1 MIKQFT
7 FEQFKSY
14 MKSSLPLGPLTLLI
28 GANAS
33 GKSNAIEGIRLLSW
47 MAKGQR
53 LSDIMGL
60 LEKGTLQIRGGSS
73 DFGYND
79 NPEFIIGCSIE
90 DSQVEKWTDL
100 AVTLRN
106 DEQGLTILDES
117 IGNPEV
123 RFPLYRV
130 QKQTDKSFGHDLH
143 VAYNN
148 FAAGG
153 KKPQIICQNL
163 QAVFTQLTTPARFEH
178 GHQKAQKII
187 PLVTQTFQKSLD
199 HILFLDPNPSQM
211 RRYAFIN
218 DKEMRGDGANLS
230 SVLFS
235 LCEDPSTKLK
245 VLEFIRSLPEQN
257 IDDIDFIK
265 TPRNE
270 VLVELLETFTKNK
283 RKIDAT
289 ILSDG
294 TLRVLAIA
302 AAVLSAPV
310 GSLVIIE
317 EIDNGVHPSR
327 AEILLK
333 NIQATASARN
343 LQILLTT
350 HNPALMNAIPDSA
363 LADVVFCYRDLQ
375 KGDSRLI
382 RFENMQEYPE
392 IVARG
397 ALGTLVTQ
405 GIVDRYLKNQRS
417 QEEKQSEQLK
427 WLADFTRKVEGK

>member
-1 MIKQFT
+1 MIERFV

-14 MKSSLPLGPLTLLI
+14 SNASILLGPLTLLI

-47 MAKGQR
+47 MSKGQR

-60 LEKGTLQIRGGSS
+60 LEKGTLQIRGVNS
-73 DFGYND
+73 DFGYNNSQD
-79 NPEFIIGCSIE
+79 FTIGCSIR
-90 DSQVEKWTDL
+90 DDHIEKWSDL
-100 AVTLRN
+100 SITLRN
-106 DEQGLTILDES
+106 DSQGLTIVDES
-117 IGNPEV
+117 IGHPNA

-130 QKQTDKSFGHDLH
+130 QKPADSAFSHDLH

-148 FAAGG
+148 FAQGG

-178 GHQKAQKII
+178 GHQKAQKVI
-187 PLVTQTFQKSLD
+187 PTVTKTFQRILD
-199 HILFLDPNPSQM
+199 QILFLDPNPSQM
-211 RRYAFIN
+211 RKYAFIN

-230 SVLFS
+230 SVLFA
-235 LCEDPSTKLK
+235 LCEDPQTEIK
-245 VLEFIRSLPEQN
+245 VLEFIRSLPEQ
-257 IDDIDFIK
+257 DINGISFVK

-270 VLVELLETFTKNK
+270 VLVELSETFSGQERK
-283 RKIDAT
+283 RDAT

-302 AAVLSAPV
+302 AAVLSAPI

-327 AEILLK
+327 AETLLK
-333 NIQATASARN
+333 NIQSTASMRN

-363 LADVVFCYRDLQ
+363 LSDVVFCYRDDE
-375 KGDSRLI
+375 KGDSRFI
-382 RFENMQEYPE
+382 RFKDMQEYPE
-392 IVARG
+392 IIARG
-397 ALGTLVTQ
+397 SLGSLVTQ
-405 GIVDRYLKNQRS
+405 GIIDRYLKDKRS

-427 WLADFTRKVEGK
+427 WLEEYARKAGVK